1 MGDPLFP
8 SSSDGGGVA
17 DAVAFILQVAS
28 TLIAQ
33 KWGVRVVVVYRILS
47 TPEAVSVTTTRYLLA
62 LMSGATPAEAAGD
75 VGRSLVADAD
85 KRAA

>member
-1 MGDPLFP
+1 MNDPLFP
-8 SSSDGGGVA
+8 SSSDGGGVV
-17 DAVAFILQVAS
+17 DAVVFIHQVAS

-62 LMSGATPAEAAGD
+62 LMSGKTPVEAAGD